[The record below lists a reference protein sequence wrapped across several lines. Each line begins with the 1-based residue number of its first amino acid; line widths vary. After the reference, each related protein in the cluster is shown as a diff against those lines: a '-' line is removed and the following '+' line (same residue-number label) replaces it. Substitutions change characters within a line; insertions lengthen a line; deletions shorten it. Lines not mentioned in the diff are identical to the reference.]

1 MPGRMRSAH
10 THTREA
16 HRKPGQHAKLTSF
29 VRGDHALCV
38 RERVYLDRLDPMR
51 AMAAALS
58 RVAWRQDLRTK
69 PETLHHRNAP
79 RLSWSQCSMHGSPK
93 AAKPVSIQRGSYVH
107 IRNGAQ
113 QLQHGTATANAG
125 TQRAGTGMESK
136 EGFRPES
143 RCMRGKTPYPSEL
156 PSQAFTSEL
165 HLPRPPAWGG
175 LLAS

>member
-125 TQRAGTGMESK
+125 SPEHCQDRQSQCMGTW
-136 EGFRPES
+136 P
-143 RCMRGKTPYPSEL
+143 TA
-156 PSQAFTSEL
+156 QAV
-165 HLPRPPAWGG
+165 
-175 LLAS
+175 ASGNIAILIARN